1 MEAMENYPLKQLH
14 GRYKIT
20 IAKYEITK
28 NLLKIQV
35 HTEII
40 LLDFTI
46 LKTHIEHTSEK
57 KIYQ

>member
-46 LKTHIEHTSEK
+46 LKTHIERT
-57 KIYQ
+57 